1 MLGRE
6 GDDDDKTRPSPLH
19 HTLFFEGRE
28 EVGSCIGCQW
38 RGGREEGRVREERES
53 EARLP
58 DHPSLSFDVSS
69 ASGKVRPSGRDLSL
83 SSSVEVQLTWR
94 GERQLLWRPTN
105 FRPLK
110 VLWSFFLAGG
120 NFFSLFLPLLLSL
133 LPLGRDFQKIFFLS
147 LPGGTFLASPF
158 PFFFLA
164 HHRCLGDISCW

>member
-1 MLGRE
+1 M
-6 GDDDDKTRPSPLH
+6 
-19 HTLFFEGRE
+19 
-28 EVGSCIGCQW
+28 
-38 RGGREEGRVREERES
+38 REERES

-110 VLWSFFLAGG
+110 VLWSFFWLGG
-120 NFFSLFLPLLLSL
+120 TSSLFSCLFFSLSSPWDVTFRKYFFSLCREELSWHRLFL
-133 LPLGRDFQKIFFLS
+133 
-147 LPGGTFLASPF
+147 
-158 PFFFLA
+158 FFFLLTTDA
-164 HHRCLGDISCW
+164 LVIFLAGDASFVHFFPLF